1 MYSKNRLGKM
11 CKELGKRFDYALSA
25 TGQNARTKEEV
36 VAQACAKYRL
46 QPIPYSATTL
56 LLAEPGNR
64 HAIRCETI
72 EGTPARVSLS
82 IVTSDT
88 PWLSQ

>member
-11 CKELGKRFDYALSA
+11 CKELSKRFDYALST
-25 TGQNARTKEEV
+25 TGPNARTKEEV
-36 VAQACAKYRL
+36 VSQACAKYRL

-64 HAIRCETI
+64 YAIRCETV
-72 EGTPARVSLS
+72 EDDPTHVTLS
-82 IVTSDT
+82 IVVSDT